1 MKNEMMILLFL
12 SVVCIVLPFLLKNK
26 EGAVKGINVGTAVDI
41 SKDLVKEASLAKKD
55 AENMY
60 NGASKGGV
68 STSALMDIH
77 KKVTNKGD
85 LIRNNE
91 KKIGNYQLNFNKSKE
106 VIRQGTIK
114 YPALNN
120 LYKEI
125 LVLKYSIEE
134 TESKT
139 LELSQTSAKKSEDT
153 EIPIKQ
159 RVEIEKNKKNDEL
172 IRKEEIKKIL
182 SKPDNQFKKEEIQK
196 ILSKS
201 ENDSQPEIDNSTTSS
216 PTSETSRS
224 SGPSAPT
231 SGPSSYCTSDP
242 LISNSLAE
250 IIENEKIIIKMLND
264 KE

>member
-1 MKNEMMILLFL
+1 
-12 SVVCIVLPFLLKNK
+12 
-26 EGAVKGINVGTAVDI
+26 
-41 SKDLVKEASLAKKD
+41 
-55 AENMY
+55 
-60 NGASKGGV
+60 
-68 STSALMDIH
+68 
-77 KKVTNKGD
+77 
-85 LIRNNE
+85 
-91 KKIGNYQLNFNKSKE
+91 
-106 VIRQGTIK
+106 
-114 YPALNN
+114 
-120 LYKEI
+120 
-125 LVLKYSIEE
+125 
-134 TESKT
+134 
-139 LELSQTSAKKSEDT
+139 LSQTSAKKSEDT